1 MRVPPSTYQKWGEI
15 ESTSAR
21 QLVSR
26 SSMLIQR
33 SMATDG
39 TKLQAKQCN
48 YTNSSTMQQVQSKL
62 FVDITL
68 IVHDFSDFTLFQP
81 NSFQNIYLHC
91 CRSTYRHFSYRF
103 YFWVLLYALSCL
115 YLP

>member
-1 MRVPPSTYQKWGEI
+1 MRVRPSTYQKWGEI

-21 QLVSR
+21 RLVSR

-33 SMATDG
+33 NTATDG

-48 YTNSSTMQQVQSKL
+48 YTNSSSMQQVQPKL

-68 IVHDFSDFTLFQP
+68 IVHDFSTLHYFSP
-81 NSFQNIYLHC
+81 VAFRIFI
-91 CRSTYRHFSYRF
+91 STAVVPRIGIFHIAFIFGSSYMH
-103 YFWVLLYALSCL
+103 
-115 YLP
+115 